1 MLNER
6 QFIAFKREAEELLTA
21 LASRYGADVKAGK
34 IRYDDTSFNLDIKV
48 TKKSVN
54 GKPYEQVEFEKY
66 CKLYDFKPEDYKKQ
80 FVCQNKIYTLTG
92 FNSRASVRPII
103 CSDELGKKYS
113 FTSSLAH
120 KSLKESPKTGI
131 TVVEE
136 KVSWT
141 VEQAMDALLDM

>member
-6 QFIAFKREAEELLTA
+6 QFNAFRREAEELLTA
-21 LASRYGADVKAGK
+21 LAGRYGADVKAGK
-34 IRYDDTSFNLDIKV
+34 IKFGDSSFNLDIKV

-66 CKLYDFKPEDYKKQ
+66 CKLYDFKSEDYKKQ
-80 FVCQNKIYTLTG
+80 FVHDNKIFTITG
-92 FNSRASVRPII
+92 FNPKASVRPIN
-103 CSDELGKKYS
+103 CADDNGKKYK
-113 FTSSLAH
+113 FPLELA
-120 KSLKESPKTGI
+120 KRLLKESPKTGI

-141 VEQAMDALLDM
+141 AEQAMDALLDM